1 MMLDGMEAKEVS
13 SIRPHH
19 LYHVLVQFQDLHT
32 HNYEFVSPHSHSTST
47 YTIPNITEEGSD
59 HLPAAFTSWIQDQMD
74 TSITPM
80 TSHRQFYRRRAN
92 TPVPGSFQM
101 GGVMDPC
108 TSPSRWRAVSL
119 GEKEWGSKVLEPIG
133 DTSWYKVT
141 VLGQLRTLVDES
153 NMGAENPPVDFGNWQ
168 ELFGGDVTKMPNM
181 VDLPEIGVDPSFDK
195 LVPFSGPSGGY
206 LLRTPLGQLPSSIGG
221 LCDQSSNPNGIP
233 RVEAFSPYGAIAGRM
248 PNGEWLLYDGT
259 LELRDNDIMEPLV
272 DGGGEMAS
280 KSTGGWDSRSTD
292 MAIGRNTALCAN
304 APRTFLNSGGCK
316 LSFNEYACRDDTYVD
331 EGIALASGGDGILVC
346 GSPGEG
352 SNDVTFGHPD
362 SFYLDPDEVRLI
374 NRVWTDNAA

>member
-1 MMLDGMEAKEVS
+1 MLDGMEAKEVS

-59 HLPAAFTSWIQDQMD
+59 HLPAAFASWIQDQMD

-133 DTSWYKVT
+133 NTSWYKVT
-141 VLGQLRTLVDES
+141 VLGQLRTLVD
-153 NMGAENPPVDFGNWQ
+153 
-168 ELFGGDVTKMPNM
+168 
-181 VDLPEIGVDPSFDK
+181 
-195 LVPFSGPSGGY
+195 
-206 LLRTPLGQLPSSIGG
+206 
-221 LCDQSSNPNGIP
+221 
-233 RVEAFSPYGAIAGRM
+233 
-248 PNGEWLLYDGT
+248 
-259 LELRDNDIMEPLV
+259 
-272 DGGGEMAS
+272 
-280 KSTGGWDSRSTD
+280 
-292 MAIGRNTALCAN
+292 
-304 APRTFLNSGGCK
+304 
-316 LSFNEYACRDDTYVD
+316 
-331 EGIALASGGDGILVC
+331 
-346 GSPGEG
+346 
-352 SNDVTFGHPD
+352 
-362 SFYLDPDEVRLI
+362 
-374 NRVWTDNAA
+374 